1 MPPARRA
8 TPRRPRWRRRPE
20 DRPEEILR
28 AALRVFAERG
38 FAQARLEE
46 VARKAGVSKGTLY
59 LYFDSKDA
67 LFRAVV
73 RATKGPILAESE
85 AWLDAFEG
93 SAREALAHFIRG
105 MWRRMADPDQAAIS
119 RLVHSEIK
127 HFPELARFYFEE
139 VVLRARRLL
148 ERVLARGVAS
158 GEFRPDQARF
168 AARAMPALALMLNGL
183 HCQFT
188 PYDPDPMNLDTMTEH
203 ALDLVLHGVLTRP
216 AEGPTP

>member
-93 SAREALAHFIRG
+93 SAREALAHFIG
-105 MWRRMADPDQAAIS
+105 ACGAAWPT
-119 RLVHSEIK
+119 R
-127 HFPELARFYFEE
+127 
-139 VVLRARRLL
+139 
-148 ERVLARGVAS
+148 
-158 GEFRPDQARF
+158 
-168 AARAMPALALMLNGL
+168 
-183 HCQFT
+183 
-188 PYDPDPMNLDTMTEH
+188 
-203 ALDLVLHGVLTRP
+203 TRP
-216 AEGPTP
+216 PSPGWCTARSSTSRSWPASTSRRWCSAPAACSSACSPAGWRAVSSGRTRRGLPPAPCRRWP